1 MDPSSVPTVC
11 YRWSKPLGKMKRRVQ
26 DIRIPSSSC
35 CDILASRPALDLSH
49 NESARLAAD
58 SLLSRG
64 LEGYHEMLDA
74 EGEVDF
80 LSKLEKGY
88 ILEHGTDGNKGSA
101 CLLFTL

>member
-1 MDPSSVPTVC
+1 MDPSSVSMLW
-11 YRWSKPLGKMKRRVQ
+11 YRWSKPLGKVKRRVQ

-35 CDILASRPALDLSH
+35 CDFLASRPALDLSH

-64 LEGYHEMLDA
+64 LEGYHEVLDA

-80 LSKLEKGY
+80 LSKLEKIY
-88 ILEHGTDGNKGSA
+88 ILENGTDGNKGCA
-101 CLLFTL
+101 CLFFTL